1 MPEALREVFREID
14 RRLGREAD
22 PAEAMRLMT
31 AAYILSGLRVPK
43 RNLISI
49 YPGGAPMEEELTLYD
64 EVVENVISHSHRLI
78 LLQGRKRFGDPDD
91 AEKSELLAIR
101 DLDQLERLSVAILSA
116 ESWKELLA
124 TP

>member
-1 MPEALREVFREID
+1 
-14 RRLGREAD
+14 
-22 PAEAMRLMT
+22 
-31 AAYILSGLRVPK
+31 
-43 RNLISI
+43 
-49 YPGGAPMEEELTLYD
+49 MEEELTLYD